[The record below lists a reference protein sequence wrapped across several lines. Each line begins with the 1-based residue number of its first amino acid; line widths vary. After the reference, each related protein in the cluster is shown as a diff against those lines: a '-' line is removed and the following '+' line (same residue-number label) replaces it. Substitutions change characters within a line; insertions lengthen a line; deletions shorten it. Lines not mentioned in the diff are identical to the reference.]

1 MGNKILVSVFDT
13 EPTAFEGL
21 AGLKDL
27 HREGDITVYA
37 TSVIVKDRSGAV
49 AVRQT
54 AEKGPLGTLL
64 GAVTGGLVG
73 LIGGP
78 AGAAVGAYLGG
89 FGGLTYDLFRAGVGI
104 DFVDEV
110 GTLLTPGKA
119 ALIADV
125 DETWVTPVDTRLGAL
140 GGTTFRRL
148 PGEVIDAQLIRE
160 SAATE
165 LELAELQ
172 AELRESSH
180 ETKAKLKASVDAQ
193 KRKLQATSD
202 RIQKDITNADAE
214 FEARLATLREQ
225 QGKAHER
232 QRARIDARIEELT
245 ASHDVRK
252 AKLEDAR
259 RLAEQ
264 SVDATREAL
273 VS

>member
-1 MGNKILVSVFDT
+1 MGHKILVSVFDT
-13 EPTAFEGL
+13 EPNAYEGL
-21 AGLKDL
+21 AALKDL

-37 TSVIVKDRSGAV
+37 TSVIVKDRAGVV

-54 AEKGPLGTLL
+54 AEEGPLGTLL

-78 AGAAVGAYLGG
+78 AGAAAGAYLGG
-89 FGGLTYDLFRAGVGI
+89 LGGMTYDLFKAGVGI

-110 GTLLTPGKA
+110 SAVLTPGKA
-119 ALIADV
+119 AVIADI
-125 DETWVTPVDTRLGAL
+125 DESWVAPVNTRLGAL

-160 SAATE
+160 SAAAE
-165 LELAELQ
+165 MELAELQ
-172 AELRESSH
+172 AELQESSD

-193 KRKLQATSD
+193 KRKLKATSD
-202 RIQKDITNADAE
+202 RIQKTIDEADAE
-214 FEARLATLREQ
+214 LKARLATLRAQRAE
-225 QGKAHER
+225 ARDR
-232 QRARIDARIEELT
+232 QRARIDARIEELES
-245 ASHDVRK
+245 AHQVRK
-252 AKLEDAR
+252 AKLTEAR

-264 SVDATREAL
+264 SVEAASDAL